1 MTQPHRNGTRPLN
14 IGPVAIGGG
23 APVVVQSMT
32 NTDTR
37 DAGATLEQIRRL
49 HAAGCELVRL
59 AVPDAQAAAALKTI
73 ASHSPV
79 PLVADVHF
87 DYRLALAAL
96 DAGLR
101 GLRINPGNIGGQDK
115 VRCVAAAAKAH
126 GAAIRV
132 GVNSGSVEKEMLRKY
147 GGPTPEALV
156 ESALAHV
163 RMLEQCGFFDT
174 VISLKSSS
182 VTDTIASY
190 RLMAARSSYPL
201 HLGVTEAGTPMRGT
215 VKSSVGMGILLAEG
229 IGDTIRVSLSE
240 APEREIPVARKLVD
254 YAETSAGVRASARI
268 ENGVLRLS
276 YNDTLLED
284 FQLHAAMDA
293 GALLIDGRAQDLE
306 LSNPNMSAAMI
317 RSTED
322 AILQGARIRFTK
334 PEYISCPGCGRTLY
348 NLEETIARIKAATG
362 HLKGVKIAIM
372 GCIVNGPGE
381 MADADFGYVG
391 AGRGK
396 ISLYRG
402 KECIEK
408 NIPEENAVERLL
420 QLIEETTKR

>member
-1 MTQPHRNGTRPLN
+1 MHDYQSAPCSWHGADWLVNAGCPPADAAERPPLAEKRHTRYITATENSMTQPHRNGTRPLD

-229 IGDTIRVSLSE
+229 IGDTIRVSLT
-240 APEREIPVARKLVD
+240 ADPEQEVAVAWEIL
-254 YAETSAGVRASARI
+254 RAL
-268 ENGVLRLS
+268 GLRS
-276 YNDTLLED
+276 R
-284 FQLHAAMDA
+284 
-293 GALLIDGRAQDLE
+293 G
-306 LSNPNMSAAMI
+306 
-317 RSTED
+317 
-322 AILQGARIRFTK
+322 
-334 PEYISCPGCGRTLY
+334 PEIISCPTCGRTEIDLIH
-348 NLEETIARIKAATG
+348 LAEEVDRFVRSHPLAADRP
-362 HLKGVKIAIM
+362 VKIAVM
-372 GCIVNGPGE
+372 GCVVNGPGE
-381 MADADFGYVG
+381 AREADIGL
-391 AGRGK
+391 AGGRSKGVIFK
-396 ISLYRG
+396 KGSIIRSVEGQDALLSAFLKELDSLLRN
-402 KECIEK
+402 E
-408 NIPEENAVERLL
+408 
-420 QLIEETTKR
+420 Q